1 MAEFNVEKIR
11 KDFPILQRRIH
22 GKPLVYLDNA
32 ATTQKPRQVISA
44 ICKYYE
50 KHNANVHRGV
60 HTLSAEATDMV
71 EKARDKIAAF
81 IGASRREEVIF
92 VRNATEAANL
102 ILYSWGEE
110 KIKPGDGVV
119 VTFLEHH
126 SNFVGWQQL
135 TKKKQAVLKVV
146 DISREGKLVLG
157 KGSGG
162 SQRGVRRKAR
172 VLVGSLRQLLDEKVK
187 LVAVTSASNVLGT
200 IVPIREV
207 VSLVR
212 KHAPQAVVLV
222 DGAQAVP
229 HMPVDVKTLGADFLI
244 FSGHKMLG
252 PTGIG
257 VLWGRRKLL
266 EEMSPFLFG
275 GEMISEVELSDTVW
289 NRLPWKFEAGTP
301 NMAGIVGLG
310 AAVDYLRL
318 TGMERI
324 REHERKL
331 VTYALPL
338 MEKLEKEG
346 IIEFYGV
353 RNADERV
360 GVLSFNVV
368 GVHAHDTAQV
378 LDSYGIA
385 VRSGHHCAMPLTKR
399 LGTVATVRA
408 SFYLYNTKD
417 EIDILAK
424 GIRKVPEVFRL

>member
-11 KDFPILQRRIH
+11 RDFPILQRRIQ

-44 ICKYYE
+44 VCKYYE
-50 KHNANVHRGV
+50 QHNANVHRGI
-60 HTLSAEATDMV
+60 HRLSSEATDMV
-71 EKARDKIAAF
+71 EEARDKVAAF

-102 ILYSWGEE
+102 ILYSWGEK
-110 KIKPGDGVV
+110 KIKRGDGMV

-126 SNFVGWQQL
+126 SNLVGWQQL
-135 TKKKQAVLKVV
+135 AKKKQAVLKVV

-162 SQRGVRRKAR
+162 QRGVGREEG
-172 VLVGSLRQLLDEKVK
+172 VLVGSLRQLLDERVK
-187 LVAVTSASNVLGT
+187 LVAVTLASNVLGT

-212 KHAPQAVVLV
+212 RHAPQAVVLV
-222 DGAQAVP
+222 DGAQSVP
-229 HMPVDVKTLGADFLI
+229 HIPVDVKGMGADFLV

-257 VLWGRRKLL
+257 VLWGRKKLL
-266 EEMSPFLFG
+266 EEMPPFLFG

-310 AAVDYLRL
+310 AAVDYLCSI
-318 TGMERI
+318 GMERI

-338 MEKLEKEG
+338 MEEQERKG
-346 IIEFYGV
+346 IIEFYGL

-360 GVLSFNVV
+360 GVITFNVV

-378 LDSYGIA
+378 LDSQGIA

-399 LGTVATVRA
+399 LGTAATVRA

-417 EIDILAK
+417 EIDALAE
-424 GIRKVPEVFRL
+424 GIRKVREVFRL